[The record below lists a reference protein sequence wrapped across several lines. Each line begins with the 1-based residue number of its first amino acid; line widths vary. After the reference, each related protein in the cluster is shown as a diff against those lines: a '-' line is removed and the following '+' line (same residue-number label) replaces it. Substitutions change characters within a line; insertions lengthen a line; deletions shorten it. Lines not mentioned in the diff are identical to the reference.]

1 MVQGS
6 ARKKAE
12 VLLLTTDSAILEHL
26 LPTCQLLSC
35 THTTCLGILCHATY
49 VPNNNYVI
57 WHPWHSI
64 HKHVVW

>member
-57 WHPWHSI
+57 
-64 HKHVVW
+64 